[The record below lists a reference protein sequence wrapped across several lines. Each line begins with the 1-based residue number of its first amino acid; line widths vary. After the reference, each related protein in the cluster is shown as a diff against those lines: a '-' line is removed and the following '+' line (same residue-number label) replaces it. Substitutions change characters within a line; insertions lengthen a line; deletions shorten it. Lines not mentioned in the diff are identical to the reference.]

1 MTFPNNYNKQSGL
14 TSGQAG
20 KIKLSVFYSCY
31 EIRMKHR
38 QKPMIINHLI
48 KSESIELERI
58 RFHGDST

>member
-20 KIKLSVFYSCY
+20 KIKHSVFFSCS
-31 EIRMKHR
+31 EIRLKHR

-48 KSESIELERI
+48 KSESIEL
-58 RFHGDST
+58 DSIEIVAVS

>member
-20 KIKLSVFYSCY
+20 KIKHSVFYSCF
-31 EIRMKHR
+31 EIRLKDR

-48 KSESIELERI
+48 LIIEYRI
-58 RFHGDST
+58 RFHRDT